1 MKSLKKLQKFKE
13 MNGFNEMIER
23 YYKYVLYFFW
33 KWKEVE
39 MRNLF
44 DIEDSILKQLLIKI
58 G

>member
-1 MKSLKKLQKFKE
+1 

-44 DIEDSILKQLLIKI
+44 DIEDSILK
-58 G
+58 